1 MSIKSRLILSLLFS
15 SIFGYSQGKTTFN
28 TYTDGHTER
37 IALKADS
44 TFIFCRA
51 ICTLNKT
58 VSGKYTV
65 KNGIYYLNAMHLEHD
80 AVPIGIITLNDTAH
94 IYFPN
99 KTINY
104 PLAPKI
110 ITINYPLDLGVPE
123 KLTFRN
129 GEMFV
134 WDSRSNNWIL
144 FYPTTNSLY

>member
-1 MSIKSRLILSLLFS
+1 MSIKSPLILSLLFS

-37 IALKADS
+37 IVLKADS

-51 ICTLNKT
+51 ICIFNKT

-129 GEMFV
+129 GQMLV
-134 WDSRSNNWIL
+134 WNSNSNRWTL
-144 FYPTTNSLY
+144 YYPTTNSLY